1 MRWVGSACR
10 PRRLLLNVVA
20 NSRVARC
27 KERLQ
32 GSVLEIELLINEQPC
47 QKYGFFY
54 KQKALNPKRAT
65 YQPNMQHKN
74 PKVQSLHQINWV
86 LCASCKQLQGTKNSR

>member
-1 MRWVGSACR
+1 M
-10 PRRLLLNVVA
+10 VA

-32 GSVLEIELLINEQPC
+32 GSVLEIELLIKEQPC
-47 QKYGFFY
+47 QNKSFFY

-65 YQPNMQHKN
+65 HQPNMQHKN
-74 PKVQSLHQINWV
+74 PKVQSLDLIILGFVCV
-86 LCASCKQLQGTKNSR
+86 LHATAGHKE